1 MPGPE
6 CIAVE
11 RYIFV
16 LDNRRR
22 RAQDEYCGLWSL
34 PAFTSGPLT
43 VSYVVEASMAVNWNV
58 SKSDLPVDLLARV
71 PKARALKVSG
81 RSVPSLETI
90 AQRVR
95 AEYLEMPGLNLTR
108 EQARCLW
115 ALDADTCDQVL

>member
-1 MPGPE
+1 
-6 CIAVE
+6 
-11 RYIFV
+11 
-16 LDNRRR
+16 
-22 RAQDEYCGLWSL
+22 
-34 PAFTSGPLT
+34 
-43 VSYVVEASMAVNWNV
+43 MAVNWNT

-81 RSVPSLETI
+81 RIAPSFEKI

-115 ALDADTCDQVL
+115 GLDAETCDQLLAYLVDSRFLVCTRHDTYVRADAG

>member
-1 MPGPE
+1 
-6 CIAVE
+6 
-11 RYIFV
+11 
-16 LDNRRR
+16 
-22 RAQDEYCGLWSL
+22 
-34 PAFTSGPLT
+34 
-43 VSYVVEASMAVNWNV
+43 MAVNWNV

-81 RSVPSLETI
+81 RSAPSFETI

-115 ALDADTCDQVL
+115 ALDADTCDQVLEYLVDSGFLVCTRHDSYVRADAG